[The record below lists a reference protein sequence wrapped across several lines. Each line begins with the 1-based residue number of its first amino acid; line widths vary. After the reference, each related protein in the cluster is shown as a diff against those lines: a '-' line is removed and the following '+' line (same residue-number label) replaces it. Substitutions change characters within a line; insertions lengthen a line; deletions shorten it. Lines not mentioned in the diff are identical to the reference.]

1 VAASP
6 SSPAGPPDALALAAE
21 ILDPR
26 EAPSRWY
33 CDREDCDGKPHD
45 GWEWK
50 HARAAQRPPPG
61 QWLTF
66 FLCAGRGAGKTRAS
80 AEWVIHR
87 VRGGQARRVALVGRT
102 ASDIREVMIWGE
114 GGIMA
119 CSPPD
124 FRPTHQIG
132 RRRLVWPNGAEAY
145 TYTAVEPALLRGPEH
160 DAAWCDELS
169 SWPDAH
175 KGDRLDTAW
184 NNLMLGLRLGTDPRV
199 IVSTTPKP
207 NRLTRELYARP
218 TSIVRHMTTYD
229 NVENLAPQFKEEV
242 IAAYEGTRV
251 GRQELMGELLTDV
264 QGALW
269 DLDTLD
275 RSRAELVEG

>member
-1 VAASP
+1 M
-6 SSPAGPPDALALAAE
+6 PAPDAFALAADL
-21 ILDPR
+21 LDPPKR
-26 EAPSRWY
+26 LSRWY
-33 CDREDCDGKPHD
+33 CERPDCDGTPHD
-45 GWEWK
+45 GWEHK
-50 HARAAQRPPPG
+50 HARSAQHPPPG
-61 QWLTF
+61 AWLI
-66 FLCAGRGAGKTRAS
+66 LLWLAGRGSGKTRGA
-80 AEWVIHR
+80 AEWVIDR
-87 VRGGQARRVALVGRT
+87 IRAGKARRLAIVGRT

-114 GGIMA
+114 SGIMA

-124 FRPTHQIG
+124 FRPEHSVI

-145 TYTAVEPALLRGPEH
+145 TYSATEPALLRGPEH

-199 IVSTTPKP
+199 VVSTTPKP
-207 NRLTRELYARP
+207 NKLTRELAERP
-218 TSIVRHMTTYD
+218 ATIVRHMTTYE
-229 NVENLAPQFKEEV
+229 NLANLAPQFRDEV

-251 GRQELMGELLTDV
+251 GRQELLGELLTDV

-269 DLDTLD
+269 TQDALDSTRATLID
-275 RSRAELVEG
+275 